1 MSTNYFIQQLKQ
13 RFSEQRYITR
23 EELYS
28 FYRSFEPDLKE
39 ATFAWRIYS
48 LKEKNILKPVRTGM
62 YMLSAKPSFYP
73 DVEPG
78 LIKIAE
84 KIKKQFP
91 MVKFCL
97 WSTRWL
103 SDWMIHQ
110 PGRFLTM
117 VEAESLSAES
127 VFYYLKDENYLN
139 VYYNP
144 DDKLLE
150 RYVYEEQESIIVK
163 QLITKAPLKRSKGI
177 AFPTPEKILVD
188 LFIERKLFAPY
199 QGTDL
204 IQIFNTVY
212 KQYTL
217 NITKMLA
224 YAKRRTKEK
233 ELMEFITNN
242 TQLIE
247 LLNE

>member
-1 MSTNYFIQQLKQ
+1 MSNNYFIDQLKQ
-13 RFSEQRYITR
+13 RFSEQRYISR
-23 EELYS
+23 EEFYS

-39 ATFAWRIYS
+39 ATFTWRIFS
-48 LKEKNILKPVRTGM
+48 LNKKNILKPVRTKV
-62 YMLSAKPSFYP
+62 YMLSDKPSFNP
-73 DVEPG
+73 AVEPRLMEIG
-78 LIKIAE
+78 E
-84 KIKKQFP
+84 KVGKQFP

-110 PGRFLTM
+110 PGKFLIM
-117 VEAESLSAES
+117 VEVELSSAES
-127 VFYYLKDENYLN
+127 VFHYLKDENYLN

-150 RYVYEEQESIIVK
+150 RYVYEKQESIIVK
-163 QLITKAPLKRSKGI
+163 QLITKAPLKRLKKI

-188 LFIERKLFAPY
+188 LFIESRLFAPF

-204 IQIFNTVY
+204 IQIFNTIY
-212 KQYTL
+212 KEYTL

-224 YAKRRTKEK
+224 YAKRRTKEQ
-233 ELMEFITNN
+233 ELREFITNN
-242 TQLIE
+242 TQLAE

>member
-1 MSTNYFIQQLKQ
+1 
-13 RFSEQRYITR
+13 
-23 EELYS
+23 
-28 FYRSFEPDLKE
+28 
-39 ATFAWRIYS
+39 
-48 LKEKNILKPVRTGM
+48 
-62 YMLSAKPSFYP
+62 MLSDKPSFNP
-73 DVEPG
+73 AVEPRLMEIG
-78 LIKIAE
+78 E
-84 KIKKQFP
+84 KVGKQFP

-110 PGRFLTM
+110 PGKFLIM
-117 VEAESLSAES
+117 VEVELSSAES
-127 VFYYLKDENYLN
+127 VFHYLKDENYLN

-150 RYVYEEQESIIVK
+150 RYVYEKQESIIVK
-163 QLITKAPLKRSKGI
+163 QLITKAPLKRLKKI

-188 LFIERKLFAPY
+188 LFIESRLFAPF

-204 IQIFNTVY
+204 IQIFNTIY
-212 KQYTL
+212 KEYTL

-224 YAKRRTKEK
+224 YAKRRTKEQ
-233 ELMEFITNN
+233 ELREFITNN
-242 TQLIE
+242 TQLAE

>member
-1 MSTNYFIQQLKQ
+1 MSNNFFIERLRQ

-28 FYRSFEPDLKE
+28 FYRSFDPDLKE
-39 ATFAWRIYS
+39 ATFTWRIYS

-62 YMLSAKPSFYP
+62 YILSTKPSFSP
-73 DVEPG
+73 DVEPR
-78 LIKIAE
+78 LIEIAG
-84 KIKKQFP
+84 KVKKQFP

-97 WSTRWL
+97 WSTRWFN
-103 SDWMIHQ
+103 DWMIHQ
-110 PGRFLTM
+110 PGKFLIM
-117 VEAESLSAES
+117 VEVELLSAES

-139 VYYNP
+139 VFYNP
-144 DDKLLE
+144 DDKFLE

-163 QLITKAPLKRSKGI
+163 QLITKAPLKKIKGI
-177 AFPTPEKILVD
+177 AYPTLEKLLVD
-188 LFIERKLFAPY
+188 IFVERKLFAPY

-224 YAKRRTKEK
+224 YAKRRTKEQ
-233 ELMEFITNN
+233 ELIEFITNN
-242 TQLIE
+242 TQLTE
-247 LLNE
+247 LLSE

>member
-1 MSTNYFIQQLKQ
+1 
-13 RFSEQRYITR
+13 
-23 EELYS
+23 
-28 FYRSFEPDLKE
+28 
-39 ATFAWRIYS
+39 
-48 LKEKNILKPVRTGM
+48 
-62 YMLSAKPSFYP
+62 
-73 DVEPG
+73 
-78 LIKIAE
+78 
-84 KIKKQFP
+84 

-139 VYYNP
+139 VYYTP

-163 QLITKAPLKRSKGI
+163 QLITKAPLKRSNGI

-233 ELMEFITNN
+233 ELMAFITNN
-242 TQLIE
+242 TQVIE

>member
-1 MSTNYFIQQLKQ
+1 VSNNYFIDQLKQ
-13 RFSEQRYITR
+13 RFSEQCNITR

-39 ATFAWRIYS
+39 ATFTWRIYS
-48 LKEKNILKPVRTGM
+48 LKEKNILKPVRTGV
-62 YMLSAKPSFYP
+62 YMLSTKPAFKP
-73 DVEPG
+73 AVEPRLMEIG
-78 LIKIAE
+78 E
-84 KIKKQFP
+84 KVRKQFP

-110 PGRFLTM
+110 PAKFLIM
-117 VEAESLSAES
+117 VEVELSSAES

-163 QLITKAPLKRSKGI
+163 QLITKAPLKRLKGI

-188 LFIERKLFAPY
+188 LFIERRLFAPY

-204 IQIFNTVY
+204 IQIFNTLY
-212 KQYTL
+212 KEYTL

-224 YAKRRTKEK
+224 YAKRRTKEQ
-233 ELMEFITNN
+233 ELIEFITSN
-242 TQLIE
+242 TQLAE
-247 LLNE
+247 FLNE

>member
-1 MSTNYFIQQLKQ
+1 VSNNFFIERLRQ

-39 ATFAWRIYS
+39 ATFTWRIYS
-48 LKEKNILKPVRTGM
+48 LKEKNILKPVRTGV
-62 YMLSAKPSFYP
+62 YMLSAKPSFNP
-73 DVEPG
+73 TVEPR
-78 LIKIAE
+78 LMEIA
-84 KIKKQFP
+84 KKVKKQFP

-110 PGRFLTM
+110 PAKFLIM
-117 VEAESLSAES
+117 VEVELSSAES

-163 QLITKAPLKRSKGI
+163 QLITKAPLKRLKGI

-188 LFIERKLFAPY
+188 LFIERRLFAPY

-212 KQYTL
+212 KEFTL

-224 YAKRRTKEK
+224 YAKRRTKEQ
-233 ELMEFITNN
+233 ELIEFITNN
-242 TQLIE
+242 TQLAE

>member
-1 MSTNYFIQQLKQ
+1 MSNNFFIERLRQ

-23 EELYS
+23 EDLYS

-39 ATFAWRIYS
+39 ATFTWRIYS

-62 YMLSAKPSFYP
+62 YILSTKPSFSP
-73 DVEPG
+73 DVEPR
-78 LIKIAE
+78 LIEIAG
-84 KIKKQFP
+84 KVKKQFP

-97 WSTRWL
+97 WNTRWFN
-103 SDWMIHQ
+103 DWMIHQ
-110 PGRFLTM
+110 PGKFLIM
-117 VEAESLSAES
+117 VEVELLSAES

-139 VYYNP
+139 VFYNP
-144 DDKLLE
+144 DDKFLE

-163 QLITKAPLKRSKGI
+163 QLITKAPLKKIKGI
-177 AFPTPEKILVD
+177 AYPTPEKLLVD
-188 LFIERKLFAPY
+188 IFVERKLFAPY
-199 QGTDL
+199 QGTEL

-224 YAKRRTKEK
+224 YAKRRTKEQ
-233 ELMEFITNN
+233 ELIEFITNN
-242 TQLIE
+242 TQLTE
-247 LLNE
+247 LLSE

>member
-1 MSTNYFIQQLKQ
+1 MSNNYFIDQLRQ

-28 FYRSFEPDLKE
+28 FYRSFEPDLQD
-39 ATFAWRIYS
+39 ATFTWRIYS
-48 LKEKNILKPVRTGM
+48 MKEKNILKPVRTGV
-62 YMLSAKPSFYP
+62 YILSDKPSFNP
-73 DVEPG
+73 VVEPKLMEIG
-78 LIKIAE
+78 E
-84 KIKKQFP
+84 KVKKQFP

-110 PGRFLTM
+110 PGKFLIM
-117 VEAESLSAES
+117 VEVELSSAES

-163 QLITKAPLKRSKGI
+163 QLITKAPLKTIQGI
-177 AFPTPEKILVD
+177 TFPIPEKILVD
-188 LFIERKLFAPY
+188 LFIDRRLFAPY
-199 QGTDL
+199 QGFDL

-212 KQYTL
+212 KEYTL

-224 YAKRRTKEK
+224 YAKRRTKEND
-233 ELMEFITNN
+233 LIEFITNN
-242 TQLIE
+242 TQLAE

>member
-1 MSTNYFIQQLKQ
+1 VSTNYFIQQLKQ

>member
-1 MSTNYFIQQLKQ
+1 
-13 RFSEQRYITR
+13 
-23 EELYS
+23 
-28 FYRSFEPDLKE
+28 
-39 ATFAWRIYS
+39 
-48 LKEKNILKPVRTGM
+48 
-62 YMLSAKPSFYP
+62 
-73 DVEPG
+73 
-78 LIKIAE
+78 
-84 KIKKQFP
+84 